1 MSPSQPPPLYEQLKA
16 HLIADIRAGRFGP
29 DGKIPTEQELCEEYG
44 LSRTPVARALTE
56 LAREGIVLRQ
66 RRRGTFVNPE
76 WARDNPAQ
84 ASEAPDPADLTV
96 LATGTV
102 SVDHLRAAAGDDV
115 RPRIRTVAYDELHA
129 AFLRAIAEGR
139 GPDLAVLDS
148 VWVAE
153 FAGAGFLTPLE
164 DLDADGWLANEYD
177 RDLLPSF
184 SYRSRGQTVA
194 VQAPADVTGLWYRRE
209 TFERLGLRA
218 PETWQELRAIGRLLA
233 EHRTG
238 DAHVLVMPGGR
249 RAGEETTYALTGLLA
264 ANGALVLNQEGKVV
278 LDSPAAVETM
288 RLLRELADDGVLAPG
303 VVDYG
308 KDEAVELLGAGA
320 AEMCVGASYQAGALA
335 KVTGL
340 SLDQV
345 NSRFGFTPMPRGPEG
360 RSAVMCG
367 GMVYAIPRQA
377 RHPHAAMRLL
387 RAAMAPG
394 ALVRLCLITGQLP
407 PRRTSLQAAAA
418 VSAFHAQTAALLDRA
433 VLRPVSPA
441 YALVSAHLQL
451 MIENVLRGV
460 RDPAA
465 AVSHTADLLRAITM
479 APNMSRSAAYS
490 T

>member
-16 HLIADIRAGRFGP
+16 RLVADIRAGRFGP
-29 DGKIPTEQELCEEYG
+29 DGRIPTEQELCEEYG

-66 RRRGTFVNPE
+66 RRRGTFVNPA
-76 WARDNPAQ
+76 WAGADPGPA
-84 ASEAPDPADLTV
+84 PADEATELTI

-102 SVDHLRAAAGDDV
+102 SVDHLRTAADEDT
-115 RPRIRTVAYDELHA
+115 RPRIRTVEYDELHP

-153 FAGAGFLTPLE
+153 FARAGFLTPLE
-164 DLDADGWLANEYD
+164 DLDADGWLANEYT
-177 RDLLPSF
+177 RDVLPPF
-184 SYRSRGQTVA
+184 SYRFGGQTLA

-209 TFERLGLRA
+209 TFERLGLDA
-218 PETWQELRAIGRLLA
+218 PATWQELRAVGRLLA
-233 EHRTG
+233 GRRTG
-238 DAHVLVMPGGR
+238 DAQVLVMPGGR
-249 RAGEETTYALTGLLA
+249 GAGEETTYALTGLLA
-264 ANGALVLNQEGKVV
+264 ANGALVLDEEGVVV

-303 VVDYG
+303 ITGYG
-308 KDEAVELLGAGA
+308 KDEAVGLLAAGGAEL
-320 AEMCVGASYQAGALA
+320 CVGASYQAGALA
-335 KVTGL
+335 KATGL
-340 SLDQV
+340 SLDRV
-345 NSRFGFTPMPRGPEG
+345 HSRFGFTPMPRGPQG

-377 RHPHAAMRLL
+377 RHPRAAMRLL
-387 RAAMAPG
+387 RAAMAPD

-441 YALVSAHLQL
+441 YALVSAQLQL
-451 MIENVLRGV
+451 MIEDVVRGV
-460 RDPAA
+460 REPDA
-465 AVSHTADLLRAITM
+465 AVSRTADLIRAITIN
-479 APNMSRSAAYS
+479 PNMSRSDAYS
-490 T
+490 